1 MKDERRTIILLRL
14 RQVYSIL
21 EKSKGKLTKKDREVI
36 HRFVMTLP
44 THMFRFVVQYVHHL
58 DKHRKG
64 KK

>member
-1 MKDERRTIILLRL
+1 MKDSRRTIILLRL
-14 RQVYSIL
+14 EQVRNIL
-21 EKSKGKLTKKDREVI
+21 AKSKGRLTKHDREII

-44 THMFRFVVQYVHHL
+44 THMFRFVVQYVHQI

>member
-1 MKDERRTIILLRL
+1 MKDSRRTIILLRL
-14 RQVYSIL
+14 EQVRNIL
-21 EKSKGKLTKKDREVI
+21 AKSKGRLTKHDREII

-58 DKHRKG
+58 EKHKKG